1 VGYPNE
7 AERRRL
13 ERFPDRIAV
22 EDLRSCFALSDADRE
37 LVFAQ
42 RGAANRLGLAVALCA
57 LRFLGFVPD
66 DIASIPDEALVFV
79 AGQVDAAPYEL
90 LAYGARAQIRSDHLQ
105 LALTHLGWRRLDDGD
120 RARLAG
126 WLVERAVEHDAPATL
141 IVLVAEHLRARR
153 VLRPPIDALA
163 RMIATA
169 RANAHRHTE
178 QLLADQLS
186 PKRRGELDTLLDG
199 TDGQTSGVAD
209 LRRRAAR
216 TGVKELLGQAR
227 QYRRL
232 VALGA
237 LEIDVGALPPAR
249 RRALEA
255 LGRRMTAQQLRR
267 LEPARR
273 HPLLLVLL
281 QALVIERGDEL
292 LDRFDKLLRLSDGR
306 ARRRVDEQ
314 RRKTARQRDELAA
327 LGRQLSMILLECAA
341 TGELP
346 LDRVRREVGLE
357 RLHAAAV
364 IAPGELPP
372 IDEQQLDQVRGSYSH
387 LRPAIHAVLDTV
399 ELRGATSADDEL
411 LATLKRVRVARGRIV
426 DEPVELLPKTWRSWV
441 LDDDGRVQRT
451 RYELGLWF
459 VARDALRA
467 GRLHRPVGRRY
478 ADPAGFLMPAERW
491 HADRDELAVTFGRT
505 LDPEQRL
512 GQLEADQ
519 QRALRSVQAAV
530 DADNGVRLVAG
541 RLELSPPDA
550 LDESPAAVR
559 LRAELDRLTPRI
571 DIPDLLAEVEQWT
584 GFTGQ
589 LTHAAGATPRIADLQ
604 QHLHAALLA
613 SGLNL
618 GPTRLAECCW
628 LSYRQ
633 LAWAT
638 EWYLGDEQLQAAND
652 VLVDYLHQ
660 LQLAAHWGTG
670 AFSSSDG
677 QRSPARGRAA
687 TADAVAREFGYRRGA
702 LNLVN
707 WVSDQYSQYGTKVVS
722 VAEREAIHTLE
733 AILHTQLPITEHT
746 TDTHGATEIV
756 FALFDLLGLRFI
768 PRLRDAGDL
777 RLHRLGAPTGLP
789 VDAVLRSRARPQRVR
804 EHYDDLLRT
813 AASLKRGW
821 VPASLLIT
829 RVKNQTPQSPLAA
842 ALGEYGRIVRTNFLL
857 AYCADPAE
865 RARIAGQLNKG
876 ETLHAL
882 RRHLVIGSRAQIPAD
897 EDDHRRHALCLQ
909 ILVNAVQVWNA
920 RYMTASI
927 DHLHATKP
935 DVVADETALARVA
948 PVTHAHVNSLGR
960 YDLHRQPPPAGHLRP
975 LRRIDQD
982 SRRGVPTPPLG
993 VSGDK
998 H

>member
-22 EDLRSCFALSDADRE
+22 EDLRACFALSDHDRV
-37 LVFAQ
+37 LVFEQ
-42 RGAANRLGLAVALCA
+42 RGPENHLGLAVSLCA

-66 DIASIPDEALVFV
+66 DIASIPDEALAFV
-79 AGQVDAAPYEL
+79 AGQVDAAPHEL
-90 LAYGARAQIRSDHLQ
+90 LAYGTRAQTRSDHLQ
-105 LALTHLGWRRLDDGD
+105 LVLTHLQWRRVDDRD
-120 RARLAG
+120 REQLAG
-126 WLVERAVEHDAPATL
+126 WLVQRAVEHDVSATL
-141 IVLVAEHLRARR
+141 MVLVGEHLRARQL
-153 VLRPPIDALA
+153 LRPPVDALS

-169 RANAHRHTE
+169 RANAHRHVE
-178 QLLADQLS
+178 LLLAGQLA
-186 PKRRGELDTLLDG
+186 PERCGELDELLAG
-199 TDGQTSGVAD
+199 GEGQSSGVAD
-209 LRRRAAR
+209 LRRRIVR
-216 TGVKELLGQAR
+216 TGVKELLGQVV

-237 LEIDVGALPPAR
+237 AEIDVTALPPAR

-273 HPLLLVLL
+273 HPLMLVLL
-281 QALVIERGDEL
+281 HALVIERGDEL
-292 LDRFDKLLRLSDGR
+292 LDQFDKLLRLSDGR
-306 ARRRVDEQ
+306 ARRRVDDK

-327 LGRQLSMILLECAA
+327 LGHQLSRILLECAA
-341 TGELP
+341 SGELAME
-346 LDRVRREVGLE
+346 RVRNEVGLE
-357 RLHAAAV
+357 RLHAAAA
-364 IAPGELPP
+364 IKPGELPP
-372 IDEQQLDQVRGSYSH
+372 IDEQQLEQLRGSYSH
-387 LRPAIHAVLDTV
+387 LRPAMHAVLDTV
-399 ELRGATSADDEL
+399 ALSGATSADDEL
-411 LATLKRVRVARGRIV
+411 LATLKRVRAAHDRFI
-426 DEPVELLPKTWRSWV
+426 DEPVELLPKTWRVWV

-467 GRLHRPVGRRY
+467 GRLYRPIGRRY
-478 ADPAGFLMPAERW
+478 ADSAGFLMPAERW
-491 HADRDELAVTFGRT
+491 HTDRHELAVTFGRT
-505 LDPEQRL
+505 LDGAERL
-512 GQLEADQ
+512 RQLEGDQ
-519 QRALRSVQAAV
+519 QRALRNLQAAV
-530 DADNGVRLVAG
+530 DAGDGVRLVAG
-541 RLELSPPDA
+541 RLELSPPAA

-589 LTHAAGATPRIADLQ
+589 LTHAAGATPRMAGLQ

-618 GPTRLAECCW
+618 GPTRMAEACAF
-628 LSYRQ
+628 SYRQ

-670 AFSSSDG
+670 RFSSSDG

-687 TADAVAREFGYRRGA
+687 AADAMAREFGFRRGA

-733 AILHTQLPITEHT
+733 AILHTQLPILEHT

-777 RLHRLGAPTGLP
+777 LLHLLGPPTGLP
-789 VDAVLRSRARPQRVR
+789 VDAVMRGRARPQRIL
-804 EHYDDLLRT
+804 EQYDDLLRT

-821 VPASLLIT
+821 VPASLLIA
-829 RVKNQTPQSPLAA
+829 RLKNATPQSPLAA
-842 ALGEYGRIVRTNFLL
+842 ALSEYGRIVRTNFLL
-857 AYCADPAE
+857 VYCADPAE

-927 DHLHATKP
+927 DHLHASKP
-935 DVVADETALARVA
+935 VAVADETAVARVA

-975 LRRIDQD
+975 LRQVAVA
-982 SRRGVPTPPLG
+982 SEGSALTPPLG